1 MKSQR
6 LEQLLAGLSELKAA
20 MQNPRLYIYQ
30 HFSDLKNQI
39 DVECQQFLCSQVDL
53 QSTASTQCIDYQ
65 DQMIDEVESHER
77 ACLKNCQ
84 FADLN
89 KESVTRMIEST
100 EAELKGLLALEDKRL
115 GEINLLV
122 GETVYH
128 VKREL
133 FLNRSLLFV
142 PRSVNLAL
150 DVENFG
156 VLLVI
161 EDEFI
166 SKKTLFNR

>member
-1 MKSQR
+1 MKSQK

-20 MQNPRLYIYQ
+20 VQNPHLYIYQ

-39 DVECQQFLCSQVDL
+39 DVECQQFLCSQADL
-53 QSTASTQCIDYQ
+53 QSTASAQCIDYQ
-65 DQMIDEVESHER
+65 DQMIDEVESHEK
-77 ACLKNCQ
+77 ACLENCQ
-84 FADLN
+84 FLDLN
-89 KESVTRMIEST
+89 EESVKRTIEST
-100 EAELKGLLALEDKRL
+100 EAELKSLLALEDKRV

-122 GETVYH
+122 EETVYY

-142 PRSVNLAL
+142 PRSMNLAL

-161 EDEFI
+161 ADEFI
-166 SKKTLFNR
+166 AEKTLFNR